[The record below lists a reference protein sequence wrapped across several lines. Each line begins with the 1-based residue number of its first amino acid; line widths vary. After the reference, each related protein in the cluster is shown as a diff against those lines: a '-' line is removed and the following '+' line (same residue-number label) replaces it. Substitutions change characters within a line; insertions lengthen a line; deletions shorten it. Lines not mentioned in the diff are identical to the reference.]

1 MKEKLN
7 SSTLNLVFL
16 CLGLTGSERQDIYTV
31 VASVL
36 HLGNVTFED
45 NPDDCKG
52 GCRLA
57 PGAADILTIIG
68 SLLGVDSQYLRQ
80 SLLSRVMQ
88 TSKGGAKGTIYM

>member
-1 MKEKLN
+1 M
-7 SSTLNLVFL
+7 
-16 CLGLTGSERQDIYTV
+16 
-31 VASVL
+31 ASVL

>member
-1 MKEKLN
+1 M
-7 SSTLNLVFL
+7 
-16 CLGLTGSERQDIYTV
+16 
-31 VASVL
+31 L

-45 NPDDCKG
+45 NPEDSKG

-57 PGAADILTIIG
+57 PGANEVLNIVAL
-68 SLLGVDSQYLRQ
+68 LLGVDAQYLKQ

>member
-1 MKEKLN
+1 ML
-7 SSTLNLVFL
+7 LLLLFI
-16 CLGLTGSERQDIYTV
+16 GLSATDRQNIYTI
-31 VASVL
+31 VAAVL

-52 GCRLA
+52 GCRIA
-57 PGAADILTIIG
+57 SGASEVLKIVA
-68 SLLGVDSQYLRQ
+68 SLLGVDPLFLKQ